1 MKLIA
6 FTTLVLMAFVAC
18 NNKSSDSN
26 TTVAAPPPPPS
37 NQCVMN
43 TTNPYGNYNG
53 YSNVNPG
60 VCSNQVYSNYT
71 NYGFMPYPYTNWNS
85 YYYNNYSYIPLC
97 DCPANYRPVYHGYI
111 GMGCVAIQY
120 FNPIAV
126 GVYYWSL
133 TPNNYQWVNISQV
146 SNITNTIG
154 NQTNCYQNVAQAC
167 YTDQANSCGAGY
179 VCRSTAG
186 GSRLGIC
193 AQQ

>member
-1 MKLIA
+1 MRKLLVISA
-6 FTTLVLMAFVAC
+6 LVLIGFAAC
-18 NNKSSDSN
+18 NNKSDN
-26 TTVAAPPPPPS
+26 GNGTVVAAPPAPS
-37 NQCVMN
+37 NQCVS
-43 TTNPYGNYNG
+43 YN
-53 YSNVNPG
+53 NG
-60 VCSNQVYSNYT
+60 VCSNQVYNNYS
-71 NYGFMPYPYTNWNS
+71 NYGFSAYPYTNWNP

-97 DCPANYRPVYHGYI
+97 DCPVNYRPVYNGSI
-111 GMGCVAIQY
+111 GMGCVSIQY

-146 SNITNTIG
+146 SNISNSYG
-154 NQTNCYQNVAQAC
+154 SQTNCYQNVAQAC

-179 VCRSTAG
+179 ICRPTAG